1 MENEEFCRMLYDKLK
16 ALPYAEERNDGL
28 LTITDFSERVRSC
41 CNSLKEQKGQ
51 VEYITVGFD
60 EREICKMVS
69 VTLTKSFAGKTYL
82 SITFRASH
90 SVEIYFDNQA
100 GICLQSSETK
110 ARYKVKGKP
119 TVIIIHGPDTPYS
132 STRGGA
138 YYPTTFSLLK
148 NAPKNVAEEICK
160 AFSPA
165 PNVTYDFIREGFF
178 PSVAMLKALS
188 YHNKKEYL
196 EKEFRLTLTKSI
208 NSYSAASAFIA
219 CRAAKYILPEQQNY
233 LLENIIENGRWEE
246 NHGYKNR
253 EKQLVAEYIAAVIQT
268 RLEKRCVSIDANIV
282 DDYVQMSVDA
292 KKPID
297 ILAGKKEIV
306 KRHDELACEAV
317 KRANRKTVLKFPST
331 PLMYLKLP
339 KEFQMLKTKKAY
351 EMEGKIQYN
360 CVYSYIDKTNSGK
373 CVIYSAVINSECVT
387 IEVAYNAR
395 KKKIW
400 VKQCLKKYNAPCS
413 KKTLDYVCDC
423 VDKASPKAIEQF
435 EKKNKRKRA

>member
-1 MENEEFCRMLYDKLK
+1 M
-16 ALPYAEERNDGL
+16 
-28 LTITDFSERVRSC
+28 
-41 CNSLKEQKGQ
+41 
-51 VEYITVGFD
+51 
-60 EREICKMVS
+60 
-69 VTLTKSFAGKTYL
+69 
-82 SITFRASH
+82 
-90 SVEIYFDNQA
+90 
-100 GICLQSSETK
+100 
-110 ARYKVKGKP
+110 
-119 TVIIIHGPDTPYS
+119 
-132 STRGGA
+132 
-138 YYPTTFSLLK
+138 
-148 NAPKNVAEEICK
+148 
-160 AFSPA
+160 
-165 PNVTYDFIREGFF
+165 
-178 PSVAMLKALS
+178 
-188 YHNKKEYL
+188 
-196 EKEFRLTLTKSI
+196 
-208 NSYSAASAFIA
+208 
-219 CRAAKYILPEQQNY
+219 
-233 LLENIIENGRWEE
+233 
-246 NHGYKNR
+246 
-253 EKQLVAEYIAAVIQT
+253 AEYIAAVIQT